1 MSSALR
7 GQRSRIRVAWASA
20 ASRLRRVKAR
30 RWSVV
35 HAPLTDDRLG
45 FAIAECNAVDG
56 HSDIPSYEGGWVSI
70 RRSEIKMI
78 APTLIASREIEN
90 FLSQGTT
97 KQSSGRYGWP
107 FRACSGGHTN
117 ATNCAGIS
125 LETGSRDRLDPRTPA
140 VPAIADPRSVHWRW
154 VDCWPFSPWRHCC
167 NAGRLFRCR
176 LTPWAEALRPGAAP
190 TCD

>member
-1 MSSALR
+1 LR

-45 FAIAECNAVDG
+45 FAIAECNAADG

-70 RRSEIKMI
+70 LRSEIKMI

-97 KQSSGRYGWP
+97 KQSSERGVM
-107 FRACSGGHTN
+107 GGHSAHAQEVTQMPP
-117 ATNCAGIS
+117 TVPGS
-125 LETGSRDRLDPRTPA
+125 L
-140 VPAIADPRSVHWRW
+140 
-154 VDCWPFSPWRHCC
+154 
-167 NAGRLFRCR
+167 
-176 LTPWAEALRPGAAP
+176 
-190 TCD
+190 